1 MRTLYLDHTA
11 TTPLDPRVFEA
22 MQPYFGDR
30 FGNASSAHRYGRQ
43 AKDALEEARA
53 GIAAAIG
60 AKPAE
65 VVFTSG
71 GTESDNI
78 AILGVLKAAGRR
90 HRNHLI
96 TESAEHHAVL
106 DTCLH
111 LREEGADV
119 TVLGVDHQG
128 SLVAEAVEK
137 ALRPDTALVTVMH
150 ANNEVGTIQPI
161 AEICRIAGA
170 CGVPVHTDAVQSIG
184 KIPLHVDDLGV
195 HLLTITAHKIYGPKG
210 IGALYI
216 RRETEWEP
224 VFFGGGQERGRRPGT
239 ENVALAVGFAAAVG
253 LAIEE
258 RETTMSRVERLRD
271 TLERQ
276 LQDSFPGMVVNGHPD
291 RRLPHLLSVSF
302 DSRVMPMEGEML
314 ITNLDLEG
322 IAVSSGSACTSGSV
336 QPSHVLLAMGRD
348 EGTAKATVRFSFGRG
363 NSEDDVAVV
372 REAMQRIVGRMS
384 VAAFL

>member
-1 MRTLYLDHTA
+1 MHTIYLDHTA
-11 TTPLDPRVFEA
+11 TTPLDPRVLEA

-53 GIAAAIG
+53 RIAVAIG

-65 VVFTSG
+65 VMFTSG

-78 AILGVLKAAGRR
+78 AILGVLNAARR
-90 HRNHLI
+90 RRRNHLL
-96 TESAEHHAVL
+96 TEAAEHHAVL

-111 LREEGADV
+111 LRDEGVDV
-119 TVLGVDHQG
+119 AVLGVDQHG
-128 SLVAEAVEK
+128 SVAAEAVEER
-137 ALRPDTALVTVMH
+137 LRSETALVTIMH

-161 AEICRIAGA
+161 AEICRIARA
-170 CGVPVHTDAVQSIG
+170 RGVPVHTDAVQSIG

-195 HLLTITAHKIYGPKG
+195 HLLTITAHKINGPKG

-224 VFFGGGQERGRRPGT
+224 VFHGGGQERGRRPGT
-239 ENVALAVGFAAAVG
+239 ENVSLAVGFAAAVG
-253 LAIEE
+253 LATEE
-258 RETTMSRVERLRD
+258 REIMMPRVERLRD
-271 TLERQ
+271 SLQRQ
-276 LQDSFPGMVVNGHPD
+276 LQDAFPGMVVNGHPD

-314 ITNLDLEG
+314 IANLDLEG
-322 IAVSSGSACTSGSV
+322 IAASSGSACTSGSV
-336 QPSHVLLAMGRD
+336 QPSHVLLAMGR
-348 EGTAKATVRFSFGRG
+348 EERTAKATVRFSFGRG

-372 REAMQRIVGRMS
+372 KEAMQHIVARMHR
-384 VAAFL
+384 AAQ